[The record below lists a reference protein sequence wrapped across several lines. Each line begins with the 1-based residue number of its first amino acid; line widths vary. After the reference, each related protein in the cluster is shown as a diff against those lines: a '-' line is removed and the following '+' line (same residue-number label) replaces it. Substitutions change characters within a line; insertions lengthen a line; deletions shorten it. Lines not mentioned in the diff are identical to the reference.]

1 MSKSHPEY
9 GEYATCTVCGMHK
22 YCKPVNRYFVCF
34 SCYNGNFK
42 GLKNIKNKDKQ
53 L

>member
-9 GEYATCTVCGMHK
+9 CEYATCTVCGMHK
-22 YCKPVNRYFVCF
+22 YCKPVNRYFVCY
-34 SCYNGNFK
+34 SCDNGNFN